1 VTDTPGRQ
9 ALQKYLEAETL
20 RSQNWLA
27 RLLGVGQQTVSLW
40 MRGYNRPGFAH
51 MAMIQLV
58 TGISPD
64 LWLTDDER
72 SRIAS
77 VRVKTQPAAAG
88 AA

>member
-9 ALQKYLEAETL
+9 ALQQYLEAEPQ

-40 MRGYNRPGFAH
+40 MRGYNRPGYSH

-58 TGISPD
+58 TGITPD
-64 LWLTDDER
+64 MWLTEGER

-77 VRVKTQPAAAG
+77 VRVKTHPVATG
-88 AA
+88 AP